1 MPVILALI
9 DGAVT
14 LYFQPEGYW
23 LGDRSQALDS
33 NPIVWLALRI
43 HPLLLIPGYLGWF
56 GLIALLIGFTPAW
69 IGLRI
74 HVLLVLG
81 HTIAIS
87 GWLVRFGEREIALVF
102 AIAFLALATL
112 LFLPLRKCWNSP
124 RATTRHARCLP

>member
-23 LGDRSQALDS
+23 RGDRSQALDS

-43 HPLLLIPGYLGWF
+43 HPLVLVPGYLGWF
-56 GLIALLIGFTPAW
+56 GLITLLIGFAPAW
-69 IGLRI
+69 IGLRF

-81 HTIAIS
+81 HTVAIS
-87 GWLVRFGEREIALVF
+87 GWLVRFGEWEIAVVF
-102 AIAFLALATL
+102 AIASLSAAVV
-112 LFLPLRKCWNSP
+112 LFLPLRKRWNSP
-124 RATTRHARCLP
+124 RPISVRL